1 VSITGIDAL
10 QFGRRPFFLLDLHSG
25 YWRSAVFWGGIELTN
40 LGFSDSLWSWSLAD
54 FRERTAA
61 GSPTPGG
68 GAVAA
73 VCASLGVGLVVMG
86 LEVTLRGGTPETVAR
101 LTPLLRTGREL
112 LERQSAYADRD
123 LVVFGEYMRARSL
136 PQGSDAEKA
145 ARRDRLQRALIGAT
159 EVPLAAGRDIAA
171 AIELS
176 RQVVEICKPQVFGDV
191 AAGADLLAG
200 SLTAVLRS
208 VDANLRGLAEGPLKK
223 GLQEEWTAL
232 VESAAQIVAA
242 TQAAVEGRR
251 QGL

>member
-1 VSITGIDAL
+1 
-10 QFGRRPFFLLDLHSG
+10 
-25 YWRSAVFWGGIELTN
+25 LT
-40 LGFSDSLWSWSLAD
+40 DSLWSWSLAD

-73 VCASLGVGLVVMG
+73 VCASLGVALVVMG
-86 LEVTLRGGTPETVAR
+86 LEVTLRGATPEAVVL

-123 LVVFGEYMRARSL
+123 LVVFGEYMHARSL
-136 PQGSDAEKA
+136 PQGNDVEKA

-159 EVPLAAGRDIAA
+159 EVPLGAGRDIAA

-176 RQVVEICKPQVFGDV
+176 RKVVEICKPQVFGDV

-208 VDANLRGLAEGPLKK
+208 VDANLRGLVEGPLKK
-223 GLQEEWTAL
+223 GLEEEWAAL

-242 TQAAVEGRR
+242 TQAAVEARR
-251 QGL
+251 QSL

>member
-1 VSITGIDAL
+1 MIPWSGEDWEGWCERGEGGVKL
-10 QFGRRPFFLLDLHSG
+10 QNH
-25 YWRSAVFWGGIELTN
+25 
-40 LGFSDSLWSWSLAD
+40 GFSDSLWSWTLAD
-54 FRERTAA
+54 FRDRTAA

-86 LEVTLRGGTPETVAR
+86 LEVTLRGASPDPVVL
-101 LTPLLRTGREL
+101 LTSLLRTGREL

-123 LVVFGEYMRARSL
+123 MVVFGEYMRARSL
-136 PQGSDAEKA
+136 PQGSEAEKA
-145 ARRDRLQRALIGAT
+145 ARRERLQRALVGAT
-159 EVPLAAGRDIAA
+159 EVPLAAGHDIAA

-208 VDANLRGLAEGPLKK
+208 VDANLRGLVEGPLKK
-223 GLQEEWTAL
+223 RLEEEWTEL
-232 VESAAQIVAA
+232 VESGAQGVAA
-242 TQAAVEGRR
+242 MQAAVEARR
-251 QGL
+251 QAV